1 MPNFVWNIEKAASLK
16 SDRLRSHVSFE
27 DCVLAIE
34 SGKTLDDIP
43 NPSAK
48 YPHQRMFVLDI
59 NNYAYAVPY
68 LTDGD
73 VVFFKTL
80 FPSRKYTV
88 IYLKEKRNEH

>member
-1 MPNFVWNIEKAASLK
+1 
-16 SDRLRSHVSFE
+16 
-27 DCVLAIE
+27 
-34 SGKTLDDIP
+34 
-43 NPSAK
+43 
-48 YPHQRMFVLDI
+48 MFVLDI

-80 FPSRKYTV
+80 FPSRKYTA